1 MTEPLAL
8 KNHSGESQIFLE
20 RAVLGFGMLIVL
32 TLVLLARMFY
42 LQIVQHDL
50 YATLSDRN
58 RIQVQSVPPIRGLIY
73 DRHGTLIADNVP
85 SYTLTITKERV
96 RDMDA
101 TIDQLDAMIGLS
113 DDEIES
119 FKKRLARRQ
128 RPLES
133 VPMLLRLT
141 PQEIARVSVN
151 RHLLPGVEV
160 EARLVRHYPLGEL
173 MAHAVGSVRRINEE
187 DARSIDTVAYSGTN
201 HLGKIG
207 VERFYE
213 HQLLGKVGYQ
223 RVETDARGRVMKA
236 LDATPSQPGAN
247 LVLHVDA
254 GLQQIASEALQGR
267 RGAVVAIEPATG
279 GILALV
285 SNPSYDPNL
294 FVAGID
300 ATTYAALR
308 DSADVPLF
316 NRAIQGQY
324 EPGSTLKPFIAL
336 AGLVTGTVT
345 PEFSIEDSGSFQL
358 PNSSRLYRDW
368 NWTKQGYGGHGTVN
382 LQKAIYRSCNVY
394 FYSLA
399 VKLGIDRIHENLSL
413 FGFGQNTAI
422 DLPEAR
428 DGLLPSR
435 RWKET
440 SRREPW
446 YPGDSVNIGIGQGD
460 ILVTPLQLATAVA
473 VIANRGKMLAP
484 KMLKSSNVEI
494 PMAAVLT
501 LPDVDKISPEDWQ
514 LVIESMGM
522 VVHRGNMGFGENGTA
537 WAYIGRD
544 VPYRMAGKSGTA
556 QVVGIAQGELY
567 DEDDL
572 TERQRKNAWFV
583 AFAPVEK
590 PTIALAVLVENGG
603 GGSEF
608 GAPIARKVL
617 DYYLRDYQPEVSA
630 MAPAGKPAGSQV
642 RVLAA
647 GPNGAQL

>member
-8 KNHSGESQIFLE
+8 KDHSSESQIFLD

-32 TLVLLARMFY
+32 TLLLLARMFY

-50 YATLSDRN
+50 YTTLSDRN

-73 DRHGTLIADNVP
+73 DRNGELIADNIP
-85 SYTLTITKERV
+85 SYSLTITKERV
-96 RDMDA
+96 TDMDA
-101 TIDQLDAMIGLS
+101 TINQLDAIIGLS
-113 DDEIES
+113 DDEIEG
-119 FKKRLARRQ
+119 FKRRLARRQ

-141 PQEIARVSVN
+141 PEEIARVSVN
-151 RHLLPGVEV
+151 RHALPGVEV

-187 DARSIDTVAYSGTN
+187 DARGIDPVAYSGTN

-213 HQLLGKVGYQ
+213 DQLLGKVGYQ
-223 RVETDARGRVMKA
+223 RVETDARGRVMQV

-247 LVLHVDA
+247 LVLHVDT
-254 GLQQIASEALQGR
+254 GLQQVASDALEGR
-267 RGAVVAIEPATG
+267 RGTIVAIEPSSG

-336 AGLVTGTVT
+336 SGLVTGAIT

-394 FYSLA
+394 FYGLA
-399 VKLGIDRIHENLSL
+399 VKLGIDRIHDNLSP

-435 RWKET
+435 EWKENA
-440 SRREPW
+440 RREPW
-446 YPGDSVNIGIGQGD
+446 YPGDTVNIGIGQGD

-473 VIANRGKMLAP
+473 VIANRGGMIAP
-484 KMLKSSNVEI
+484 RMLKSSNVEI
-494 PMAAVLT
+494 PAAAVLT
-501 LPDVDKISPEDWQ
+501 LPDIDNIPAADWD

-522 VVHRGNMGFGENGTA
+522 VVHRGNMGYGENGTA

-544 VPYRMAGKSGTA
+544 VPYKMAGKSGTA

-567 DEDDL
+567 DAEEL
-572 TERQRKNAWFV
+572 NERQRKHAWFV

-590 PTIALAVLVENGG
+590 PTIAVAVLVENGG

-608 GAPIARKVL
+608 GAPIARKIL
-617 DYYLRDYQPEVSA
+617 DYYLRDYQPEAAAVAALS
-630 MAPAGKPAGSQV
+630 KPAV
-642 RVLAA
+642 VLATVA
-647 GPNGAQL
+647 NGARP